1 MSLHARTLFKTQDIA
16 PQLHSMGQLNEKML
30 RQIVRRG
37 LTARRS
43 CTAFHPP
50 SYPGLAQWAETHVAL
65 REFTTP
71 LGWRVSDE
79 ANFSRVISPDG
90 RCALTVA
97 SGDRLTGARG
107 PKDPS
112 TKYARGSQTDLAIQA
127 NKTLSL
133 FGPTDDATPPPHCET
148 WILLLHA
155 DLQRAEVRFELSRP
169 QAQDG
174 EGRVVAWSRRIILP
188 PIHIDAVTPPDD
200 ESGNGV
206 IDVPVTRK

>member
-1 MSLHARTLFKTQDIA
+1 
-16 PQLHSMGQLNEKML
+16 
-30 RQIVRRG
+30 
-37 LTARRS
+37 
-43 CTAFHPP
+43 
-50 SYPGLAQWAETHVAL
+50 LAQWAETHVAL
-65 REFTTP
+65 RELTTP

-133 FGPTDDATPPPHCET
+133 FGPAEPAEPPPRCET

-155 DLQRAEVRFELSRP
+155 DLQHAEVRFELSRP

-188 PIHIDAVTPPDD
+188 PLAVDAVTPPDD
-200 ESGNGV
+200 EAGSGA